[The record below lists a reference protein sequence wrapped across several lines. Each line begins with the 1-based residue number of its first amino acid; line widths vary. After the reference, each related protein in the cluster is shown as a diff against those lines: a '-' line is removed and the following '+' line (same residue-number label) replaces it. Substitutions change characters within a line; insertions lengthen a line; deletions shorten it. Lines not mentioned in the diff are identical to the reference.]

1 MYQYQNVDDIN
12 VLRNKPGRV
21 FLESGG
27 DSRAFDNVWRTNGI
41 FIFKG
46 QSSGLLLFHLLTPF
60 QTSVESSMVRVSS
73 ENLFKAN
80 LAGGVVWG
88 LSLRYGHL

>member
-21 FLESGG
+21 FLDSGG
-27 DSRAFDNVWRTNGI
+27 DSRAFDNVWRTNEI

-46 QSSGLLLFHLLTPF
+46 QSSGLLLFRLLIPF
-60 QTSVESSMVRVSS
+60 QTSVESSTVRVSS

-80 LAGGVVWG
+80 LAGGVAWG
-88 LSLRYGHL
+88 LSPRYGHL